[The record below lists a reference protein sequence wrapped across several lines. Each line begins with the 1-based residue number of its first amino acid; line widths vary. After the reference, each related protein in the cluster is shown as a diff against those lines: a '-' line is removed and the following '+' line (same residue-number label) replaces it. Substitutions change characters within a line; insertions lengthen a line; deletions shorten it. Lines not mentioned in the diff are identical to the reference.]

1 MLILQLLCVVLV
13 VVLCKKTMKELFE
26 EYCCSYDPEE
36 LEKEKKKRS
45 ALHSIF
51 PQLMGGMKDYTTY
64 VLLDNNKNTGLQQS
78 YVPNINNQNYKS
90 DKDVF
95 NNIIDEK
102 SSLDSANMSK
112 VLNVV
117 KDNTNV
123 KAFNIDNN
131 LIMPDRQRK
140 FTPFFRNPKNSF
152 NFDDYCVNNNLLAVL
167 GKSKPRTITNDSLN
181 SNVKHDNGRRDS
193 LWYDDGHLNVT
204 FRNDVLGVNDFAPYK
219 GSDRQGCK
227 RRCVEMLNASGE
239 ELSGE
244 LIKMTINGED
254 GTPKNP
260 SKNFQMGID
269 VINST
274 LDSGVPII
282 LNVDHSIGN
291 ASSADGAGDHFIIV
305 VGKSVIDGKTYYHFY
320 DPATSDLKR
329 GTANRNVL
337 QIKDGYLT
345 GDFLTGRGKVKRY
358 KVTSVRL
365 NKKKQFKK

>member
-1 MLILQLLCVVLV
+1 M
-13 VVLCKKTMKELFE
+13 
-26 EYCCSYDPEE
+26 
-36 LEKEKKKRS
+36 
-45 ALHSIF
+45 
-51 PQLMGGMKDYTTY
+51 
-64 VLLDNNKNTGLQQS
+64 
-78 YVPNINNQNYKS
+78 
-90 DKDVF
+90 
-95 NNIIDEK
+95 
-102 SSLDSANMSK
+102 
-112 VLNVV
+112 
-117 KDNTNV
+117 
-123 KAFNIDNN
+123 
-131 LIMPDRQRK
+131 
-140 FTPFFRNPKNSF
+140 
-152 NFDDYCVNNNLLAVL
+152 
-167 GKSKPRTITNDSLN
+167 
-181 SNVKHDNGRRDS
+181 
-193 LWYDDGHLNVT
+193 T
-204 FRNDVLGVNDFAPYK
+204 FRNDVLGVNEFAPYK

-269 VINST
+269 VINRT

-305 VGKSVIDGKTYYHFY
+305 VGKTVIDGKTYYHFY
-320 DPATSDLKR
+320 DPATSNLKR

-345 GDFLTGRGKVKRY
+345 DDFLTGRGKVKRY

-365 NKKKQFKK
+365 NKKKQLKK